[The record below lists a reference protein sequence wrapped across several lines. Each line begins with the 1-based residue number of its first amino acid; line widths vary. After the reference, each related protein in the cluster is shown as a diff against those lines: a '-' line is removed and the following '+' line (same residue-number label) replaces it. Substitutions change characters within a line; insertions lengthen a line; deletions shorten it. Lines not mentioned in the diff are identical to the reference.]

1 MCVYICICIYIH
13 TYKAVVLFW
22 KWVQEIGLQQTSE
35 VITGFQGD
43 IAKLSQY
50 SSQLTNIEKVR
61 FVIGQLYE
69 CLAFSDD

>member
-1 MCVYICICIYIH
+1 MHIH
-13 TYKAVVLFW
+13 IYKAVVLFW

-50 SSQLTNIEKVR
+50 SSQLTNIEKVH

-69 CLAFSDD
+69 CLAFLDD